1 MNDNN
6 KFIIDL
12 YNIAKDENKLKKFR
26 EEFEL
31 IYKNIFI
38 DIDDQDKQKEE
49 YNTFFDK
56 VNKLFFII
64 EQNIENFK
72 NNKNFELMQIHFKKA
87 IEYVENNKDSYR
99 ISGEIIHA
107 HLNYASELK
116 NL

>member
-1 MNDNN
+1 MD
-6 KFIIDL
+6 
-12 YNIAKDENKLKKFR
+12 YNSYLTSNVYQLSSEPLT
-26 EEFEL
+26 
-31 IYKNIFI
+31 
-38 DIDDQDKQKEE
+38 KEE